1 MSLTEFFSG
10 IQLGKSLGETK
21 LIMHYHLPF
30 DIPQAQMKY
39 IAMNNAQM
47 LVDEGKKLQC
57 KNFMGTLI
65 TTNSQ
70 KSYHWMP
77 YSNFWMEGLK
87 DIELEGRSL
96 EEIADELYGTDE

>member
-39 IAMNNAQM
+39 VAMSNAQM
-47 LVDEGKKLQC
+47 LVEEGKRLQHE
-57 KNFMGTLI
+57 NFFGTLI
-65 TTNSQ
+65 TTKNP
-70 KSYHWMP
+70 KSFHWMP

-87 DIELEGRSL
+87 DVDFDKSI
-96 EEIADELYGTDE
+96 EEIADELFGKE